1 MSQFAMP
8 ACSPQGSSG
17 SLREVVLAG
26 PGSPVT
32 FAGDGVGGVLAILAN
47 PRRVAVALDEAG
59 HVDVRRRVLTAPVTT
74 ALVLGLC
81 LFTGQGYPS
90 VLARLWPLLG
100 AFNPAI
106 WMWATVSASALS
118 QARARLPVA
127 VMRRLFEGLAGAVLV
142 EVAGLRVFGL
152 VVTAV
157 DGTVVDLADTA
168 QIRERYATPSGGRF
182 PQARVVT
189 LVVCGTRR
197 VLGAVLDSCA
207 LSEQALWDPVVGQL
221 RPGTLNLADRNFFSM
236 HRWRTA
242 AGTGAHLIW
251 RVKNGAKSLPAK
263 VITTLADGSHL
274 VRLRESDA
282 MLSARRKASQDKTIP
297 RLDDITARL
306 VEFTV
311 TAADQGGRSRTSQF
325 RVLTTLLDHDSYP
338 AAQVA
343 ACYAQRWQ
351 VELVYK
357 TIKSTLRGS
366 GRRLRGQVPDL
377 AEQEIWGLLA
387 VYNALVDQAI
397 TAAVDLDVDP
407 DEISFSVVLHAARD
421 YLCRPCQA
429 CGHHSNSHDLTAAII
444 TGPRNRT
451 DRHRTSPRT
460 AKDRQIQHTR
470 NVVYTIAITQTNL
483 PKRDET
489 P

>member
-26 PGSPVT
+26 LGSPVT

-47 PRRVAVALDEAG
+47 PRRVAVALEEAG

-168 QIRERYATPSGGRF
+168 QIREGYATPSGGRF

-207 LSEQALWDPVVGQL
+207 LSEQALWDRMVGQL
-221 RPGTLNLADRNFFSM
+221 RPGTLNLADRNLCATRRFIAIPAQPGGIGGTFLDPMAYPDPKGNGDRSM
-236 HRWRTA
+236 
-242 AGTGAHLIW
+242 
-251 RVKNGAKSLPAK
+251 PAK
-263 VITTLADGSHL
+263 TGDRVQAKW
-274 VRLRESDA
+274 SDA
-282 MLSARRKASQDKTIP
+282 PGGPHDMAKA
-297 RLDDITARL
+297 
-306 VEFTV
+306 
-311 TAADQGGRSRTSQF
+311 
-325 RVLTTLLDHDSYP
+325 
-338 AAQVA
+338 
-343 ACYAQRWQ
+343 
-351 VELVYK
+351 
-357 TIKSTLRGS
+357 
-366 GRRLRGQVPDL
+366 
-377 AEQEIWGLLA
+377 GL
-387 VYNALVDQAI
+387 
-397 TAAVDLDVDP
+397 P
-407 DEISFSVVLHAARD
+407 ES
-421 YLCRPCQA
+421 
-429 CGHHSNSHDLTAAII
+429 
-444 TGPRNRT
+444 
-451 DRHRTSPRT
+451 
-460 AKDRQIQHTR
+460 
-470 NVVYTIAITQTNL
+470 
-483 PKRDET
+483 
-489 P
+489 

>member
-1 MSQFAMP
+1 MP
-8 ACSPQGSSG
+8 AHLPSGLSG

-26 PGSPVT
+26 PASPV
-32 FAGDGVGGVLAILAN
+32 VLADQGASGALAVVAC
-47 PRRVAVALDEAG
+47 PVRVAAALKKAG
-59 HVDVRRRVLTAPVTT
+59 HVDARRRVLTGPVTT

-81 LFTGQGYPS
+81 LFTGLGYPG

-106 WMWATVSASALS
+106 WAWATVSGPALS

-127 VMRRLFEGLAGAVLV
+127 VLRSLFEAQAGVARV
-142 EVAGLRVFGL
+142 EVTGPRVFGL

-168 QIRERYATPSGGRF
+168 EMRERYATPSAGRF
-182 PQARVVT
+182 PQARIVT

-197 VLGAVLDSCA
+197 LLGAVVGSCA
-207 LSEQALWDPVVGQL
+207 LSEQALWDQL
-221 RPGTLNLADRNFFSM
+221 VAQLAPGTLNVADRNFFSM
-236 HRWRTA
+236 NRWRTA

-263 VITTLADGSHL
+263 VISTLPDGSHL
-274 VRLRESDA
+274 VALHESDS
-282 MLSARRKASQDKTIP
+282 MLTTRRKASGDKLAS
-297 RLDDITARL
+297 RLEDITARL

-311 TAADQGGRSRTSQF
+311 TATDEAGQSRTSRF
-325 RVLTTLLDHDSYP
+325 RVLTTLLDHDAHP
-338 AAQVA
+338 AKDVA
-343 ACYAQRWQ
+343 ECYAQRWQ

-357 TIKSTLRGS
+357 TIKSTLRGP
-366 GRRLRGQVPDL
+366 GRRLRGQAPDL
-377 AEQEIWGLLA
+377 AEQEIWGLLT

-407 DEISFSVVLHAARD
+407 DEISFTVVLHATRD
-421 YLCRPCQA
+421 HVARPCEA
-429 CGHHSNSHDLTAAII
+429 CGHHATNQDLTAAII

-451 DRHRTSPRT
+451 DRDRTSPRSPQ
-460 AKDRQIQHTR
+460 DRLTQHTR
-470 NVVYTIAITQTNL
+470 NVSYTIAITSTNL
-483 PKRDET
+483 PKMA
-489 P
+489 

>member
-26 PGSPVT
+26 PGSPVAL
-32 FAGDGVGGVLAILAN
+32 AGDGVGGVLAILAN
-47 PRRVAVALDEAG
+47 PRRVGVALDEAG

-100 AFNPAI
+100 AFNRAI

-118 QARARLPVA
+118 QARAWLPVA
-127 VMRRLFEGLAGAVLV
+127 VMRRLFEGPAGAVLV
-142 EVAGLRVFGL
+142 EVAGLRVSGL

-207 LSEQALWDPVVGQL
+207 LSEQALWDRMVGQL
-221 RPGTLNLADRNFFSM
+221 RPGTLNLVDRNFFSM

-282 MLSARRKASQDKTIP
+282 MLSARRKTGRDKTIP
-297 RLDDITARL
+297 RLNDITASPDR
-306 VEFTV
+306 VHRHRRRPRW
-311 TAADQGGRSRTSQF
+311 ADADQPVPGPDHAAGPRLLPRRPGR
-325 RVLTTLLDHDSYP
+325 
-338 AAQVA
+338 
-343 ACYAQRWQ
+343 
-351 VELVYK
+351 
-357 TIKSTLRGS
+357 
-366 GRRLRGQVPDL
+366 
-377 AEQEIWGLLA
+377 GLLRA
-387 VYNALVDQAI
+387 TLAGRTGLQDNQV
-397 TAAVDLDVDP
+397 
-407 DEISFSVVLHAARD
+407 HAARA
-421 YLCRPCQA
+421 RA
-429 CGHHSNSHDLTAAII
+429 TTVR
-444 TGPRNRT
+444 TGP
-451 DRHRTSPRT
+451 
-460 AKDRQIQHTR
+460 
-470 NVVYTIAITQTNL
+470 
-483 PKRDET
+483 
-489 P
+489 

>member
-1 MSQFAMP
+1 
-8 ACSPQGSSG
+8 
-17 SLREVVLAG
+17 
-26 PGSPVT
+26 
-32 FAGDGVGGVLAILAN
+32 
-47 PRRVAVALDEAG
+47 
-59 HVDVRRRVLTAPVTT
+59 
-74 ALVLGLC
+74 
-81 LFTGQGYPS
+81 
-90 VLARLWPLLG
+90 
-100 AFNPAI
+100 
-106 WMWATVSASALS
+106 
-118 QARARLPVA
+118 
-127 VMRRLFEGLAGAVLV
+127 
-142 EVAGLRVFGL
+142 
-152 VVTAV
+152 
-157 DGTVVDLADTA
+157 
-168 QIRERYATPSGGRF
+168 
-182 PQARVVT
+182 
-189 LVVCGTRR
+189 
-197 VLGAVLDSCA
+197 
-207 LSEQALWDPVVGQL
+207 
-221 RPGTLNLADRNFFSM
+221 
-236 HRWRTA
+236 
-242 AGTGAHLIW
+242 
-251 RVKNGAKSLPAK
+251 
-263 VITTLADGSHL
+263 
-274 VRLRESDA
+274 

-306 VEFTV
+306 IEFTV
-311 TAADQGGRSRTSQF
+311 TLTDQGGRSRTSQF

-421 YLCRPCQA
+421 HLCRPCQA
-429 CGHHSNSHDLTAAII
+429 CGHHSNSRDLTAAII

>member
-1 MSQFAMP
+1 MSQHAMP
-8 ACSPQGSSG
+8 ASSPDGLSG

-26 PGSPVT
+26 PASAV
-32 FAGDGVGGVLAILAN
+32 VLADQGVSGALAVVAR
-47 PRRVAVALDEAG
+47 PERVAAALEKAG
-59 HVDVRRRVLTAPVTT
+59 HVDKRRRVLTGPVTT

-81 LFTGQGYPS
+81 LFTGLGYPG

-106 WMWATVSASALS
+106 WAWVTVTGPALS

-127 VMRRLFEGLAGAVLV
+127 VLRGLFESGAGAGGV

-168 QIRERYATPSGGRF
+168 EMRERYATPAGGWF
-182 PQARVVT
+182 PQARIVT

-197 VLGAVLDSCA
+197 LLGAVVGSSA
-207 LSEQALWDPVVGQL
+207 RSEQALWDELVAQL
-221 RPGTLNLADRNFFSM
+221 VPGTLNLADRNFFSM
-236 HRWRTA
+236 NRWRTA

-263 VITTLADGSHL
+263 VITTLPDGSHL
-274 VRLRESDA
+274 VVLRESDS
-282 MLSARRKASQDKTIP
+282 MLTARRRASGDNRAP

-311 TAADQGGRSRTSQF
+311 MTTDEAGQSGTSRF
-325 RVLTTLLDHDSYP
+325 RVMTTLLDHDAYS
-338 AAQVA
+338 AKDVA
-343 ACYAQRWQ
+343 ECYAQRWQ

-366 GRRLRGQVPDL
+366 GRRLRGQAPDL
-377 AEQEIWGLLA
+377 AEQEIWGLLT

-407 DEISFSVVLHAARD
+407 DEISFTVVLAATRD
-421 YLCRPCQA
+421 HVARPCQA
-429 CGHHSNSHDLTAAII
+429 CGHHATDSDLTAEII
-444 TGPRNRT
+444 AKPRNRT
-451 DRHRTSPRT
+451 GRSRTSPRT
-460 AKDRQIQHTR
+460 AQDRLTQHTR
-470 NVVYTIAITQTNL
+470 NVRYTIAITQTNL
-483 PKRDET
+483 PRT
-489 P
+489 A